1 MRLPNRVTRPLWKK
15 TRVSRSLLSGNEAV
29 AQGAWEAG
37 AAVGAGYPGTPST
50 ETLEYFAKLPG
61 VYAEWAP
68 NEKVALEVAAGVSLA
83 GERALV
89 TMKHVGLNVAA
100 DPLFTLAYTGVG
112 GGLVILV
119 ADDPGMHSSQ
129 NEQDSHNYAAFARVP
144 MLDPSDSEEALAFT
158 REAFDLSEKFDIPVF
173 VRSTVRVSHAK
184 SLVEKGR
191 REQRPDAVAYATDP
205 MKWVMMPGMAKLRR
219 VELDR
224 RVAELESFAED
235 TALNR
240 LEFRDRKVGVVCAGA
255 VYQHVREAL
264 PEASTF
270 KLGLTFPL
278 PAARLREFA
287 EKVDELF
294 VIEEADLYLTRS
306 IRALGLKVT
315 PLPLLPAAGELT
327 PGAIKRAFGLSEP
340 PVREADGTLP
350 PRPPLMCPGC
360 PHRPVFNALR
370 KLRAVVTGDI
380 GCYTLGALKPLG
392 AMDTCVCMGA
402 SIGMAHG
409 AELVG
414 GLGGRPVVAVIGDST
429 FAHSGITGLMNIV
442 YNGGAGTIAI
452 LDNRITAMTG
462 HQGNP
467 LNGITLQERPS
478 HEVDLV
484 ALVKAL
490 GVSRV
495 RVVDPQDVDACVQ
508 ALADETA
515 APELSVIVFR
525 APCALLVK
533 SSADPYAV
541 DEDACSKCGICV
553 RLGCPAIGKDEA
565 TSLAYIDTSI
575 CVGCGQC
582 VQVCRYDAI
591 VHTGPSC
598 DIPGADV
605 R

>member
-1 MRLPNRVTRPLWKK
+1 
-15 TRVSRSLLSGNEAV
+15 VSRTLLSGNEAV

-37 AAVGAGYPGTPST
+37 AVVGVGYPGTPST
-50 ETLEYFAKLPG
+50 ETLQFFAKLPD

-83 GERALV
+83 GGRALV
-89 TMKHVGLNVAA
+89 TMKHVGLNVAS
-100 DPLFTLAYTGVG
+100 DPLFTLAYTGVK

-144 MLDPSDSEEALAFT
+144 MLDPSDSAEALAFT
-158 REAFDLSEKFDIPVF
+158 REAFGLSEKYDIPVL

-184 SLVEKGR
+184 SLVETGR
-191 REQRPDAVAYATDP
+191 RANLPMPSPYRTDP
-205 MKWVMMPGMAKLRR
+205 LKWVMMPGMAKLRR
-219 VELDR
+219 IDLDR
-224 RVAELESFAED
+224 RLNELESFAED
-235 TALNR
+235 TQLNR
-240 LEFRDRKVGVVCAGA
+240 LEYRDRKVGIVCAG
-255 VYQHVREAL
+255 VLYQHVREAL

-270 KLGLTFPL
+270 KLGMTFPL
-278 PAARLREFA
+278 PAGRLREFA
-287 EKVDELF
+287 EQVDELF
-294 VIEEADLYLTRS
+294 VVEEADAFLARS
-306 IRALGLKVT
+306 LRALSVPVA
-315 PLPLLPAAGELT
+315 PLPLLPTSGELS
-327 PGAIKRAFGLSEP
+327 PGAIRRAFGLPEP
-340 PVREADGTLP
+340 ATREADDTLP

-370 KLRAVVTGDI
+370 KTRAVVTGDI
-380 GCYTLGALKPLG
+380 GCYTLGALKPLA
-392 AMDTCVCMGA
+392 AMDTCVDMGA

-414 GLGGRPVVAVIGDST
+414 GFEGRPVVAVIGDST
-429 FAHSGITGLMNIV
+429 FAHSGITGLMNTV
-442 YNGGAGTIAI
+442 YNGGVGTIAI

-467 LNGITLQERPS
+467 MNGITLQKRPS

-484 ALVKAL
+484 GLVKAL
-490 GVSRV
+490 GVNRV
-495 RVVDPQDVDACVQ
+495 RLVDPHDVDACIT
-508 ALADETA
+508 ALAEETA
-515 APELSVIVFR
+515 ADELSVIVFR

-533 SSADPYAV
+533 SNADPYAV
-541 DEDACSKCGICV
+541 DEDACTKCGICI
-553 RLGCPAIGKDEA
+553 RLGCPAIGKDEQ
-565 TSLAYIDTSI
+565 TSRAYIDTSV

-598 DIPGADV
+598 DFRGADV